1 MKPTLS
7 IILFTVSSG
16 AGLGLLMLLV
26 VLQGFGLAGPLPLA
40 VRLGAGALA
49 LGLIVAGLIAST
61 FHLANPKNAWKAF
74 NRFRSSWLSRE
85 GVFAVL
91 LLLLATIRLIGLWL
105 SGGDAAAVLRALDV
119 LVLLLALATI
129 WSTAMIYA
137 SLKPIRQWHNPVVP
151 PMYLLMGLAS
161 GALLLS
167 VIEGSTG
174 ALNGVT
180 AGVTLLL
187 LAAAAAVK
195 AIYYQWIARPAGPT
209 IQSATGMTR
218 AQVRLMD
225 SGHSHETFL
234 TREFGHTLRALP
246 PWLLRGA
253 VFLLAFAV
261 PALGVI
267 GLLYGA
273 APAYGAL
280 VVPVLV
286 AGLMIERW
294 LFFVEARHTVNLY
307 HGQQQT

>member
-26 VLQGFGLAGPLPLA
+26 VLQGFGLAEPLPLA
-40 VRLGAGALA
+40 VRMSVGVLSM
-49 LGLIVAGLIAST
+49 GLIVAGLIAST

-85 GVFAVL
+85 GVFAVVL
-91 LLLLATIRLIGLWL
+91 LFLGTIWLVGLWL
-105 SGGDAAAVLRALDV
+105 SGGDVTVDLRALGA
-119 LVLLLALATI
+119 LVLLVALATL

-161 GALLLS
+161 GSVLLS
-167 VIEGSTG
+167 VIEGVSG
-174 ALNGVT
+174 SLSGVT
-180 AGVTLLL
+180 GGVSLLL

-218 AQVRLMD
+218 AQVRLLD

-246 PWLLRGA
+246 PWILRGA
-253 VFLLAFAV
+253 VFLLAFAL

-267 GLLYGA
+267 WLLSGA
-273 APAYGAL
+273 TPAYGAL
-280 VVPVLV
+280 IVLALL

-307 HGQQQT
+307 HGQQHT

>member
-26 VLQGFGLAGPLPLA
+26 VLQGFGLAEPLPLA
-40 VRLGAGALA
+40 VRMSVGVLSM
-49 LGLIVAGLIAST
+49 GLIVAGLIAST

-85 GVFAVL
+85 GVFAVVL
-91 LLLLATIRLIGLWL
+91 LFLGTIWLVGLWL
-105 SGGDAAAVLRALDV
+105 SGGDVAVGLRALGA
-119 LVLLLALATI
+119 LVLLVALATL

-161 GALLLS
+161 GSVLLS
-167 VIEGSTG
+167 VIEGVSG
-174 ALNGVT
+174 SLSGVT
-180 AGVTLLL
+180 GGVSLLL

-218 AQVRLMD
+218 AQVRLLD

-246 PWLLRGA
+246 PWILRGA
-253 VFLLAFAV
+253 VFLLAFAL

-267 GLLYGA
+267 WLLYGA
-273 APAYGAL
+273 TPAYGAL
-280 VVPVLV
+280 IVLALL

-307 HGQQQT
+307 HGQQHT

>member
-26 VLQGFGLAGPLPLA
+26 VLQGFGLAEPLPLA
-40 VRLGAGALA
+40 VRMSVGVLSM
-49 LGLIVAGLIAST
+49 GLIVAGLIAST

-85 GVFAVL
+85 GVFAVVL
-91 LLLLATIRLIGLWL
+91 LFLGTIWLVGLWL
-105 SGGDAAAVLRALDV
+105 SGGDVTVDLRALGA
-119 LVLLLALATI
+119 LVLLVALATL

-161 GALLLS
+161 GSVLLS
-167 VIEGSTG
+167 VIEGVSG
-174 ALNGVT
+174 SLSGVT
-180 AGVTLLL
+180 GGVSLLL

-218 AQVRLMD
+218 AQVRLLD

-246 PWLLRGA
+246 PWILRGA
-253 VFLLAFAV
+253 VFLLAFAL
-261 PALGVI
+261 PALGVTW
-267 GLLYGA
+267 LLYGA
-273 APAYGAL
+273 TPAYGAL
-280 VVPVLV
+280 IVLALL

-307 HGQQQT
+307 HGQQHT